1 MNLQKTT
8 TLFTKQESPAIV
20 KPNVIASAVIS
31 DCGKYRYSLSRVWDE
46 NKPRVLFI
54 MLNPSTADAEK
65 NDPTITRC
73 IGFAKDW
80 GYGGLYVVNLFSLR
94 ATNPKDL
101 LAAHFVVGV
110 ENEKWFRRMSALA
123 HLVVCAWGNSPI
135 VNKLQKR
142 LDHTW
147 KPLSWIDKSKPL
159 HYLELSNDGTP
170 KHPLYLPKTLKPVRY
185 EVPNVSLS

>member
-1 MNLQKTT
+1 MSNKEQNLD
-8 TLFTKQESPAIV
+8 
-20 KPNVIASAVIS
+20 VIASAVIS
-31 DCGKYRYSLSRVWDE
+31 ECGKYRYSLTRVWDE

-65 NDPTITRC
+65 DDQTIRRC
-73 IGFAKDW
+73 VRFAEGW
-80 GYGGLYVVNLFSLR
+80 GYGGIYVVNLFSLR

-101 LAAHFVVGV
+101 LKAPFVVGV
-110 ENEKWFRRMSALA
+110 ENEKWFNRMSALA
-123 HLVVCAWGNSPI
+123 HLVVCAWGNSAI
-135 VNKLQKR
+135 VDKLQKR
-142 LDHTW
+142 LDHSW

-159 HYLELSNDGTP
+159 HYLELSKDGTP